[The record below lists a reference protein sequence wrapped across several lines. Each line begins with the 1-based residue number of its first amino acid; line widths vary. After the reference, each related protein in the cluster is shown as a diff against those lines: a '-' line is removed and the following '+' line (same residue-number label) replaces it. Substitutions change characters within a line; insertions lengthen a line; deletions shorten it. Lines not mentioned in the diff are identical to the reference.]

1 MKARCGGFAGRGL
14 TWLLLGAAGLLLWA
28 EGAAAV
34 SEYQVK
40 AAFLLNFGKF
50 VEWPAESFAE
60 DRGLQICV
68 LGEDPFGD
76 TLDATVSGRSVG
88 RREVEPRRVA
98 SAAAAR
104 GCEIVF
110 VSRSEKA
117 RMDEILGALRGQPVL
132 LVGEV
137 ERFARRGGMINF
149 VEVDQKIRFEINEE
163 AAKQAGLRISSQL
176 LKLATIVEGGG

>member
-1 MKARCGGFAGRGL
+1 VGRGA
-14 TWLLLGAAGLLLWA
+14 WLLALGAAGLLL
-28 EGAAAV
+28 AATATAV

-50 VEWPAESFAE
+50 VEWPAESFAD

-68 LGEDPFGD
+68 LGEDPFGEALEQ
-76 TLDATVSGRSVG
+76 TLAGRSVG
-88 RREVEPRRVA
+88 RREVQPRRVG
-98 SAAAAR
+98 SPGAAR
-104 GCEIVF
+104 SCEIVF
-110 VSRSEKA
+110 VSRSERA
-117 RMDEILGALRGQPVL
+117 RMDEIIATLRGAPVL

-149 VEVDQKIRFEINEE
+149 IEVDQKIRFEINEE

-176 LKLATIVEGGG
+176 LKLATIVDGGR